1 MDGVGRQKKQMLR
14 PLFKRNGMQM
24 KVLVR
29 RGLVTVHALVT
40 AHALG
45 IGHAEGQTGTR
56 TGTEIGIG
64 GAEIEIEI
72 EIVIVIEVAEVE
84 EIEIAVGK
92 VAEKTKMTTAMSV
105 GARKEARTL
114 MLSLRGLHLICRM
127 C

>member
-45 IGHAEGQTGTR
+45 IGHAEGQTGT
-56 TGTEIGIG
+56 EIGIG

-92 VAEKTKMTTAMSV
+92 VAEKTKMTTVMSV
-105 GARKEARTL
+105 GARKEAQTL